1 MAAVLA
7 LVLLLAGGCSA
18 SGVSNRPTS
27 APPVA
32 VATTVAPG
40 KSPPSRTASRRERR
54 AARKARIAAR
64 KAKKLSPGSTSSTT
78 TNAVAGH
85 AQVLALIAEPG
96 QGMAPI
102 YRFLASAR
110 HNVDMTMYELVDPTA
125 ESILIADA
133 ARGITVRVILDRN
146 REQSANTAAYDDL
159 SAHGVQ
165 ARWASPTYEAT
176 HEKAAV
182 VDAGQAD
189 AKALVMTLNL
199 TARYYSTTRDFA
211 VIDTIPADV
220 AAIETV
226 FDADFSGQPVTPPS
240 GTDLVWSPGSQPAMV
255 SLIDS
260 AHRSLAVE
268 NEEMSS
274 TAIVDALVDA
284 ARRGV
289 DVKITMT
296 ADSDWDQAFS
306 LLTAAGVHIHLYPDT
321 TTALYIHAK
330 TIVADGREAFVGSEN
345 FSDASLDDNRELGLI
360 TANPTIVAG
369 LAAVVASDYAGAA
382 TYAPQ
387 TTTPST
393 GPPPPVTTAV
403 RESCHPLS
411 DEGGCYEPGEYC
423 RDDDHGVSGVAGN
436 GDTITCKDTGDSWE
450 WEVP

>member
-1 MAAVLA
+1 
-7 LVLLLAGGCSA
+7 
-18 SGVSNRPTS
+18 
-27 APPVA
+27 
-32 VATTVAPG
+32 
-40 KSPPSRTASRRERR
+40 
-54 AARKARIAAR
+54 
-64 KAKKLSPGSTSSTT
+64 
-78 TNAVAGH
+78 
-85 AQVLALIAEPG
+85 
-96 QGMAPI
+96 MAPI